1 MLQKCKLIFAF
12 QAMVSAPDDSKQGQK
27 KETMMDSQKTTGTKE
42 YLDDLRHTHRRKTGN
57 NVFLM
62 PSKLF
67 TMFFSRLVFCRPP
80 QGWHAENPYSFWV

>member
-1 MLQKCKLIFAF
+1 MLQQCKLIFAF
-12 QAMVSAPDDSKQGQK
+12 QAMVSASDNSKQEQK

-57 NVFLM
+57 DVILM

-67 TMFFSRLVFCRPP
+67 IMFFLQAGPSQAGYVEEP
-80 QGWHAENPYSFWV
+80 V